1 MAITGKHM
9 IYDAEVIVNS
19 VDLSDHVK
27 NVQLGVSM
35 DEAEAQAMGD
45 IQKYKEPLLQVVEDI
60 TVNFFQD
67 FDTAKVYQTIMPLW
81 SNRTKFT
88 ISVKGD
94 SGADGATNP
103 KFSVTVFVKSKPIIN
118 GDHGTL
124 HMSQCVFGIAGVMA
138 IDTTP

>member
-27 NVQLGVSM
+27 SVQLTVGL
-35 DEAEAQAMGD
+35 DESEAQGMGD
-45 IQKYKEPLLQVVEDI
+45 LQKYKEPLLQTVEDI
-60 TVNFFQD
+60 AVNFYQD

-81 SNRTKFT
+81 TNRTKFT
-88 ISVKGD
+88 ITVKGD
-94 SGADGATNP
+94 SGADGAANP
-103 KFSVTVFVKSKPIIN
+103 KFSVTVFVKTKPIIS

-124 HMSQCVFGIAGVMA
+124 HMSQCVFGIAGVMT